1 MTSLQTIQTTSTTER
16 YFEEDVVVGVLLSDE
31 LLLVDVADDADDSVF
46 VESPA
51 AFSPFEVS
59 PDPLSPL
66 PFSVPAVSFES
77 GGFDLLE

>member
-1 MTSLQTIQTTSTTER
+1 M
-16 YFEEDVVVGVLLSDE
+16 VVGVLLSDE
-31 LLLVDVADDADDSVF
+31 LLAVDAVDGADDSVF

-77 GGFDLLE
+77 GGLDFDE